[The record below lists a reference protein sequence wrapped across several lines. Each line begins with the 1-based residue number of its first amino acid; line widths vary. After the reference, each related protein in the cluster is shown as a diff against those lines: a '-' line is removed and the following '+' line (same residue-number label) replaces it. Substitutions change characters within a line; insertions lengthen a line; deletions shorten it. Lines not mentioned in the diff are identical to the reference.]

1 VDSLKPSLKLGSG
14 IPREAF
20 TLSLFYIPLFKGTTS
35 VDPINRGVIRKSRQ
49 NDIPDLPKQLNLTK
63 NITKNST

>member
-1 VDSLKPSLKLGSG
+1 VNSLKTFFKKLGSG

-35 VDPINRGVIRKSRQ
+35 VAPMKWYVLGKFRQ
-49 NDIPDLPKQLNLTK
+49 NDIPDLPKPLNSPKIGTSK
-63 NITKNST
+63 K